1 MSTPIAM
8 QHGARGATDATDDP
22 VAAAADVPVPPPSL
36 PGRQGALAG
45 LLPAVALALGA
56 LVAWELAV
64 RLLHIP
70 RFLLPAPS
78 VVIAR
83 VVAERALMLDNVGMT
98 MLAAALG
105 FVIGTALAFAS
116 AVLFLYSR
124 TVERAFLPWAV
135 VLKTIPVLAIAPLLT
150 IWLGFGIA
158 PKVAIAAIACYFPTL
173 VNVTRGLRSVDRSV
187 LDFMQV
193 IQAPPLQVFWH
204 ARLYAAAPYLF
215 SAMKITVGMAV
226 IGAIV
231 AEFTGANV
239 GIGTLIVNAGYQQDT
254 ALLFSAIAVTSL
266 ATLALFY
273 AVTAAER
280 LLLRWPGARE
290 DR

>member
-1 MSTPIAM
+1 MA
-8 QHGARGATDATDDP
+8 
-22 VAAAADVPVPPPSL
+22 
-36 PGRQGALAG
+36 
-45 LLPAVALALGA
+45 
-56 LVAWELAV
+56 
-64 RLLHIP
+64 
-70 RFLLPAPS
+70 
-78 VVIAR
+78 
-83 VVAERALMLDNVGMT
+83 DNVGMT
-98 MLAAALG
+98 MLAASLG
-105 FVIGTALAFAS
+105 FVTGTVAACVA

-124 TVERAFLPWAV
+124 SLERAFFPWAII
-135 VLKTIPVLAIAPLLT
+135 LKTIPVLAIAPLLT

-158 PKVAIAAIACYFPTL
+158 PKVAIAAIACFFPTL
-173 VNVTRGLRSVDRSV
+173 VNVTRGLRSLDASL

-254 ALLFSAIAVTSL
+254 AMLFSAITVTSL
-266 ATLALFY
+266 ATIVLFY
-273 AVTAAER
+273 LVTALEK
-280 LLLRWPGARE
+280 LMLFWPGARL